1 MILFSPQ
8 QLWLQCCLDKQRT
21 QALPAALLGRWPLA
35 LPGWVDFEPLLLSSK
50 ECRDFYVA
58 SGLRTCS
65 HSAFLKLGC
74 YISTGKP
81 QILRPDCNKERTFQM
96 ESPNHQGTNSLGN
109 SKQGEETWSPV
120 GKPVRQTL
128 GGSLSGYPSQAHSE
142 SRVLLPVI
150 LANQNQSGSFRFWA
164 SLLLVVTAP
173 PELQGILFLSSTLI
187 LTFLFM
193 QPIPQS
199 RTLWPLM

>member
-1 MILFSPQ
+1 MILFFPQ

-21 QALPAALLGRWPLA
+21 QALPAALLGRWPLV
-35 LPGWVDFEPLLLSSK
+35 LPGWVDFELLLLSSK
-50 ECRDFYVA
+50 GCRDFYVA
-58 SGLRTCS
+58 SGLRTLWL
-65 HSAFLKLGC
+65 SALVP
-74 YISTGKP
+74 SGKP
-81 QILRPDCNKERTFQM
+81 QILRPDCNQERTFQM